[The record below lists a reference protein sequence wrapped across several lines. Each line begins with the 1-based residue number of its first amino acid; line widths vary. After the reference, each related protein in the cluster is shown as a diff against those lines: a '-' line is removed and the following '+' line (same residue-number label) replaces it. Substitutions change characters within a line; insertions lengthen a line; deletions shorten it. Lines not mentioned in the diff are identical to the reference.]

1 MSNFDIFDVE
11 KIPTLNFDGRVN
23 GRVICWISGG
33 VASAIASFKAFEL
46 FGDRCEF
53 IFCDTSWEHPDTF
66 RFIADYEK
74 TLGVKV
80 KVIKSHRFDNPEQVW
95 RKYLGMNFAHG
106 APCSTTLKREV
117 RIKEQDLEKDFC
129 QVFGFDYGK
138 KEINRA
144 KNFSK
149 ANPELTP
156 IYPLIHFKM
165 DRDEI
170 FKTLGNLGITPPDA
184 YKHFL
189 NNNCIGDFKSSI
201 GGCVQGGI
209 GYWQKIKKM
218 FPHKYDYMAKIEHEL
233 SEQKGK
239 PVTIC
244 KDQRAGKKG
253 NRLFLKAN
261 WNFPEVGTIDE
272 IKGRQ
277 PVTVFECNGF
287 CGTED

>member
-1 MSNFDIFDVE
+1 MSNFDIFDIE
-11 KIPTLNFDGRVN
+11 KIPKYNFDGKED

-33 VASAIASFKAFEL
+33 VASAIASFKAFEI
-46 FGDRCEF
+46 FRDRCEF

-80 KVIKSHRFDNPEQVW
+80 KVIKSDRFSNPEEVW
-95 RKYLGMNFAHG
+95 RKYLGMNFANG
-106 APCSTTLKREV
+106 APCSDRLKRQV
-117 RIKEQDLEKDFC
+117 RVKEQDLDNDFC

-138 KEINRA
+138 KEMNRA
-144 KNFSK
+144 RNFSK
-149 ANPELTP
+149 NHPELTP

-165 DRDEI
+165 DRNEI
-170 FKTLGNLGITPPDA
+170 FKALGNLGITPPDA

-189 NNNCIGDFKSSI
+189 NNNCIGDFNSPV

-209 GYWQKIKKM
+209 GYWQKIKEM
-218 FPHKYDYMAKIEHEL
+218 FPKKFDYMAKIEHEL

-244 KDQRAGKKG
+244 KDQRNGKKG

-261 WNFPEVGTIDE
+261 KWFPNIETIDV

-277 PVTVFECNGF
+277 PVTTFECNGF
-287 CGTED
+287 CSTDD